1 MDTLLKDNIPSDK
14 FPLGKTKLSSNVT
27 SPFPGSDEPGP
38 DASLPSDS
46 SQSQHHGGTMACK
59 EKADGKVKA
68 KGSKSSASS
77 QSSDSQD
84 SRRDSLTNQIPKLAR
99 AGSKIF
105 DKVKAFEERKHN
117 VDTPKGPSSTR
128 PWMTFGRAASVDSG
142 DDQNKHTGAVKD
154 RGTSDVALK
163 RSFFKQKASSL
174 EEGSSNSSY
183 AQKVQNFQ
191 SKFTEELHRIK
202 RLVGR
207 PNLKKAMS
215 TEQLCETDKQSLGK
229 LEPIPPEVIQKL
241 QDRERSIEM
250 KAAESEKQPIPPNV
264 IQKPHNREQRPERMS
279 TEPEKEQ
286 LPPQNLVR
294 TQSSQLKGTEE
305 KKHQRD
311 QVPWRTGVS
320 KRQTG
325 KDTLD
330 GKTETDGSAKAKPRI
345 FPAIKLPGQCSPRL
359 PRKSPTRESPT
370 AISPQPFKEMPPNQ
384 ETEQPVPKKERKS
397 TSPHLQRA
405 SIPTKDVPAQH
416 PVKPP
421 RLASSVPAPV
431 PTLQRATQDKPTRGP
446 PAGLKLTIPTI
457 VVEDEPME
465 EEDEGDEEERIE
477 HGQRRTR
484 KPGRKGRSPRSR
496 GKTHHDR
503 PTSPEQGETTY
514 LQ

>member
-1 MDTLLKDNIPSDK
+1 
-14 FPLGKTKLSSNVT
+14 
-27 SPFPGSDEPGP
+27 
-38 DASLPSDS
+38 
-46 SQSQHHGGTMACK
+46 MARQ
-59 EKADGKVKA
+59 EAADGKVKA

-77 QSSDSQD
+77 QSGDSQD
-84 SRRDSLTNQIPKLAR
+84 SRRDSLTCQTPKLAR

-105 DKVKAFEERKHN
+105 DKVKAFEERKQS
-117 VDTPKGPSSTR
+117 VDTPKGPPSNR
-128 PWMTFGRAASVDSG
+128 PWMMFGRAASVDSG
-142 DDQNKHTGAVKD
+142 DDRNKQTGAVKD

-174 EEGSSNSSY
+174 EEGSNNSSY

-229 LEPIPPEVIQKL
+229 LEPIPPEVLQKL

-250 KAAESEKQPIPPNV
+250 KAAKSEKQPVPPNV
-264 IQKPHNREQRPERMS
+264 IQKPWNQEQTPERMS
-279 TEPEKEQ
+279 MEPEKEQ

-294 TQSSQLKGTEE
+294 TQSDQLKGAEE
-305 KKHQRD
+305 KQPQKD

-320 KRQTG
+320 KKQTG
-325 KDTLD
+325 IDTLA
-330 GKTETDGSAKAKPRI
+330 GKAETDGGTKAKPRI
-345 FPAIKLPGQCSPRL
+345 FPAINLPGQCSPRL
-359 PRKSPTRESPT
+359 PRKSPTRDSPSPT
-370 AISPQPFKEMPPNQ
+370 SPQPLKEIPPHQ

-397 TSPHLQRA
+397 TSPRLQRA
-405 SIPTKDVPAQH
+405 STPTKDVPVQQ

-421 RLASSVPAPV
+421 RLTSSVPAPV
-431 PTLQRATQDKPTRGP
+431 PTLQRPKEEKPTRRPLG
-446 PAGLKLTIPTI
+446 GLKLTIPTI

-465 EEDEGDEEERIE
+465 EEDEEDEGERIE
-477 HGQRRTR
+477 HDQRRTR

-496 GKTHHDR
+496 GKTHHER
-503 PTSPEQGETTY
+503 PTSSEQGETTY
-514 LQ
+514 LL